1 VHAITNNGLID
12 LAFIVATTP
21 VGDRTVTPESPVD
34 RGIDT
39 SYSFHASSPKEG
51 HMMKKFAAVNV
62 LFLLSLFL
70 FAAPALAQCQL
81 GVPAIKVGAQG
92 AASGPHSD
100 YGRQIEMGATMA
112 AEEINAAGGVLGC
125 KIEIKFMDDENRAA
139 TGVKNARYLV
149 TDWGAH
155 FTVGTDSSG
164 VAMAM
169 GPVLAELKRIHFFT
183 HAATHRLTEE
193 LVAVKGIK
201 EIVRVSVPVYQDAIV
216 AALIF
221 KDRKDIK
228 RWANIGADYEY
239 GYTSWNLFKET
250 LKKYRPDVE
259 FVASVWAPFLTLDF
273 SPHIAAVMAEKPDA
287 IFATP
292 WAGEAVML
300 LRQSLIQGVFDNVQ
314 VWWQAMGGS
323 VDVLEGISAEVAKDR
338 FKGKLW
344 ATARYIHNWP
354 DTADNKAFI
363 ERYRKRWARF
373 PNYSAE
379 TTYSALFIMKAAV
392 EKARSME
399 TDKVLAAMKGMQIRN
414 PGGLRVFRDEDHQ
427 FIYNVPAGRVVADE
441 KYPIPVLGDLRVFE
455 AKDYYRYPPFTAVSA
470 AK

>member
-1 VHAITNNGLID
+1 
-12 LAFIVATTP
+12 
-21 VGDRTVTPESPVD
+21 
-34 RGIDT
+34 
-39 SYSFHASSPKEG
+39 
-51 HMMKKFAAVNV
+51 MKKKFSA
-62 LFLLSLFL
+62 LSIPFLIALFL
-70 FAAPALAQCQL
+70 FAAGPAWAQCQL
-81 GVPAIKVGAQG
+81 GAPAIKVGAQG
-92 AASGPHSD
+92 AASGPHAD

-112 AEEINAAGGVLGC
+112 AEEINAAGGILGC
-125 KIEIKFMDDENRAA
+125 KVEIRFMDDENRAA
-139 TGVKNARYLV
+139 TGVKNARLLV

-183 HAATHRLTEE
+183 HAATHRLTED
-193 LVAVKGIK
+193 LVASKGIK
-201 EIVRVSVPVYQDAIV
+201 EIVRVSVPIYQDAII

-239 GYTSWNLFKET
+239 GYVAWNLFKET
-250 LKKYRPDVE
+250 LRKYRPDVE
-259 FVASVWAPFLTLDF
+259 FVGEAWAPFLTLDF
-273 SPHIAAVMAEKPDA
+273 SPHVSAVMAQKPDA

-300 LRQSLIQGVFDNVQ
+300 LRQALIQGVFDNVQ

-354 DTADNKAFI
+354 DTADNRAFI
-363 ERYRKRWARF
+363 ERYRKRWARY

-392 EKARSME
+392 EKARSLE
-399 TDKVLAAMKGMQIRN
+399 TGRVVDAMKGMQIRN
-414 PGGLRVFRDEDHQ
+414 PGGVRVFRAEDQQ
-427 FIYNVPAGRVVADE
+427 FIYNVPAGRPVMDA
-441 KYPIPVLGDLRVFE
+441 KYPIPVLGDLKVFE
-455 AKDYYRYPPFTAVSA
+455 AKDYYRHPPFTAVSVT
-470 AK
+470 K

>member
-1 VHAITNNGLID
+1 MNKNFAVSSILFPLTLLLLPA
-12 LAFIVATTP
+12 
-21 VGDRTVTPESPVD
+21 ESA
-34 RGIDT
+34 
-39 SYSFHASSPKEG
+39 H
-51 HMMKKFAAVNV
+51 
-62 LFLLSLFL
+62 
-70 FAAPALAQCQL
+70 AQCKL
-81 GVPAIKVGAQG
+81 GIPAIKVGVQG
-92 AASGPHSD
+92 AASGPHAD
-100 YGRQIEMGATMA
+100 YGRQIEMGATLA
-112 AEEINAAGGVLGC
+112 AEEINAAGGILGC
-125 KIEIKFMDDENRAA
+125 KIETRFMDDENKAA
-139 TGVKNARYLV
+139 TGVRNARLLV

-201 EIVRVSVPVYQDAIV
+201 EIVRVSVPIYQDAII

-239 GYTSWNLFKET
+239 GYVAWNLFKET

-259 FVASVWAPFLTLDF
+259 FVGEVWAPFLTLDF
-273 SPHIAAVMAEKPDA
+273 SPHISAVMAQKPDA

-292 WAGEAVML
+292 WAGEAVQL
-300 LRQSLIQGVFDNVQ
+300 LRQALIQGVFNDVK

-323 VDVLEGISAEVAKDR
+323 VDVLEGISAEVQKDR

-354 DTADNKAFI
+354 DTPENKSFI

-379 TTYSALFIMKAAV
+379 TTYSAFFIMKAAV
-392 EKARSME
+392 EKAKSVE
-399 TDKVLAAMKGMQIRN
+399 TAKVIDAMKGMQIKN
-414 PGGLRVFRDEDHQ
+414 PGGVRVFRSEDQQ
-427 FIYNVPAGRVVADE
+427 FIYNVPAGRPVIDP
-441 KYPIPVLGDLRVFE
+441 KYPIPVLGDLKIFE
-455 AKDYYRYPPFTAVSA
+455 AKDYYRHPPFTPVSS
-470 AK
+470 KK

>member
-1 VHAITNNGLID
+1 
-12 LAFIVATTP
+12 
-21 VGDRTVTPESPVD
+21 
-34 RGIDT
+34 
-39 SYSFHASSPKEG
+39 
-51 HMMKKFAAVNV
+51 MMKNEFSARSV
-62 LFLLSLFL
+62 LFLLTLFL
-70 FAAPALAQCQL
+70 LPSGTAWAQCQL
-81 GVPAIKVGAQG
+81 GVPAIKVGVQG
-92 AASGPHSD
+92 AASGPHAD

-112 AEEINAAGGVLGC
+112 AEEINAAGGILGC
-125 KIEIKFMDDENRAA
+125 KVETRFMDDENRAA
-139 TGVKNARYLV
+139 TGVKNARLLV

-183 HAATHRLTEE
+183 HAATHRLTED
-193 LVAVKGIK
+193 LVAGKGIK
-201 EIVRVSVPVYQDAIV
+201 EIVRVSVPIYQDAIT

-239 GYTSWNLFKET
+239 GYVAWNMFKET
-250 LKKYRPDVE
+250 LRKYRPDVE
-259 FVASVWAPFLTLDF
+259 FVGEAWAPFLTLDF
-273 SPHIAAVMAEKPDA
+273 SPHISAVMAQKPDA

-300 LRQSLIQGVFDNVQ
+300 LRQALIQGVFDNVQ

-354 DTADNKAFI
+354 DTADNRAFI

-392 EKARSME
+392 EKARSMD
-399 TDKVLAAMKGMQIRN
+399 TDKVVAAMGGMKIRN
-414 PGGLRVFRDEDHQ
+414 PGGVRVFRSEDQQ
-427 FIYNVPAGRVVADE
+427 FIYNVPAGRPVMDA
-441 KYPIPVLGDLRVFE
+441 KYPLPVLGDLKVFE
-455 AKDYYRYPPFTAVSA
+455 AKDYYRYPPFTPVSVT
-470 AK
+470 K

>member
-1 VHAITNNGLID
+1 
-12 LAFIVATTP
+12 
-21 VGDRTVTPESPVD
+21 
-34 RGIDT
+34 
-39 SYSFHASSPKEG
+39 
-51 HMMKKFAAVNV
+51 MKKKFSAVNI

-70 FAAPALAQCQL
+70 TAPALAQCQL
-81 GVPAIKVGAQG
+81 GVPAIKVGVQG

-193 LVAVKGIK
+193 LVAGKGIQ
-201 EIVRVSVPVYQDAIV
+201 EIVRVSVPVYQDAII

-239 GYTSWNLFKET
+239 GYVSWNLFKET

-259 FVASVWAPFLTLDF
+259 FVASAWAPFLTLDF
-273 SPHIAAVMAEKPDA
+273 SPHIAAVMAQKPDA

-354 DTADNKAFI
+354 DTADNRAFI
-363 ERYRKRWARF
+363 ERFRKRWARF

-399 TDKVLAAMKGMQIRN
+399 TEKVIAAMKGMQIRN
-414 PGGLRVFRDEDHQ
+414 PGGVRVFRAEDHQ

-455 AKDYYRYPPFTAVSA
+455 AKDYYRYPPFAPVSA

>member
-1 VHAITNNGLID
+1 MNKK
-12 LAFIVATTP
+12 VAVP
-21 VGDRTVTPESPVD
+21 
-34 RGIDT
+34 GIL
-39 SYSFHASSPKEG
+39 
-51 HMMKKFAAVNV
+51 V
-62 LFLLSLFL
+62 LLSLFV
-70 FAAPALAQCQL
+70 FVSGPASAQCKL
-81 GVPAIKVGAQG
+81 GVPAIKVGVQG
-92 AASGPHSD
+92 AASGPHAD

-125 KIEIKFMDDENRAA
+125 KVEIRFLDDENRPA
-139 TGVKNARYLV
+139 TGVKNARLLV

-155 FTVGTDSSG
+155 FTTGTDSSG

-193 LVAVKGIK
+193 LVAAKGIK
-201 EIVRVSVPVYQDAIV
+201 EIVRVSVPVYQDGIV

-221 KDRKDIK
+221 KDRMDIK
-228 RWANIGADYEY
+228 RWATIGADYEY

-250 LKKYRPDVE
+250 LKQYRPDVE
-259 FVASVWAPFLTLDF
+259 FVAAAWAPFLTLDF
-273 SPHIAAVMAEKPDA
+273 SPHIAAVMAQKPDA

-323 VDVLEGISAEVAKDR
+323 VDVLEGISAEVGKDR

-354 DTADNKAFI
+354 DTADNRAFI

-379 TTYSALFIMKAAV
+379 TTYSSLFIMKAAV
-392 EKARSME
+392 EKAQSLDTE
-399 TDKVLAAMKGMQIRN
+399 KVLAAMKGMQIRN
-414 PGGLRVFRDEDHQ
+414 PGGVRVFRSEDQQ
-427 FIYNVPAGRVVADE
+427 FIYNVPAGRPMMDA
-441 KYPIPVLGDLRVFE
+441 KYPIPVLGDLKVFE
-455 AKDYYRYPPFTAVSA
+455 AKDYYRHPPFAPVSA

>member
-1 VHAITNNGLID
+1 MN
-12 LAFIVATTP
+12 
-21 VGDRTVTPESPVD
+21 
-34 RGIDT
+34 
-39 SYSFHASSPKEG
+39 
-51 HMMKKFAAVNV
+51 KKFSALSILLA
-62 LFLLSLFL
+62 LFLLP
-70 FAAPALAQCQL
+70 AGQALAQCQL
-81 GVPAIKVGAQG
+81 GVPAIKIGVQG

-125 KIEIKFMDDENRAA
+125 KIETKFMDDENRAA

-149 TDWGAH
+149 TDWGAD

-169 GPVLAELKRIHFFT
+169 GPVLAELKHIHFFT

-201 EIVRVSVPVYQDAIV
+201 EIVRVSVPVYQDAIT

-228 RWANIGADYEY
+228 RWATIGADYEY
-239 GYTSWNLFKET
+239 GYVSWNLFKET

-259 FVASVWAPFLTLDF
+259 FVASAWAPFLTLDF
-273 SPHIAAVMAEKPDA
+273 SPHIAAVMAQKPDA

-323 VDVLEGISAEVAKDR
+323 PITPPK
-338 FKGKLW
+338 
-344 ATARYIHNWP
+344 P
-354 DTADNKAFI
+354 
-363 ERYRKRWARF
+363 
-373 PNYSAE
+373 
-379 TTYSALFIMKAAV
+379 
-392 EKARSME
+392 
-399 TDKVLAAMKGMQIRN
+399 
-414 PGGLRVFRDEDHQ
+414 
-427 FIYNVPAGRVVADE
+427 
-441 KYPIPVLGDLRVFE
+441 PIP
-455 AKDYYRYPPFTAVSA
+455 PCSS
-470 AK
+470 

>member
-1 VHAITNNGLID
+1 MKTWKSLIP
-12 LAFIVATTP
+12 LAAAATAAVATPSLAQNTIKI
-21 VGDRTVTPESPVD
+21 GELN
-34 RGIDT
+34 
-39 SYSFHASSPKEG
+39 SYK
-51 HMMKKFAAVNV
+51 
-62 LFLLSLFL
+62 
-70 FAAPALAQCQL
+70 AAPAFLDPYKRGIELAL
-81 GVPAIKVGAQG
+81 
-92 AASGPHSD
+92 
-100 YGRQIEMGATMA
+100 
-112 AEEINAAGGVLGC
+112 EEINAAGGVLGC
-125 KIEIKFMDDENRAA
+125 KIEIKFMDDENKAA

-193 LVAVKGIK
+193 LVAGKGIK
-201 EIVRVSVPVYQDAIV
+201 EIVRVSVPVYQDAII

-239 GYTSWNLFKET
+239 GYVSWNLFKET

-259 FVASVWAPFLTLDF
+259 FVASAWAPFLTLDF
-273 SPHIAAVMAEKPDA
+273 SPHIAAVMAQKPDA

-354 DTADNKAFI
+354 DTADNRAFI
-363 ERYRKRWARF
+363 ERFKKRWARF

-399 TDKVLAAMKGMQIRN
+399 TDKVIAAMKGMQIRN
-414 PGGLRVFRDEDHQ
+414 PGGVRVFRAEDQQ

-455 AKDYYRYPPFTAVSA
+455 AKEYYRYPPFTPVSA

>member
-1 VHAITNNGLID
+1 MSRKHFSSIVFL
-12 LAFIVATTP
+12 LA
-21 VGDRTVTPESPVD
+21 
-34 RGIDT
+34 
-39 SYSFHASSPKEG
+39 
-51 HMMKKFAAVNV
+51 
-62 LFLLSLFL
+62 LFLLPAG
-70 FAAPALAQCQL
+70 AAWAQCKL
-81 GVPAIKVGAQG
+81 GVPAIKVGVQG
-92 AASGPHSD
+92 AASGPHAD

-112 AEEINAAGGVLGC
+112 MEEINRSGGILGC
-125 KIEIKFMDDENRAA
+125 KVQMRFLDDENRAA
-139 TGVKNARYLV
+139 TGVKNARLLV

-169 GPVLAELKRIHFFT
+169 GPVLQELKRIHFFT

-193 LVAVKGIK
+193 LVADKKIK
-201 EIVRVSVPVYQDAIV
+201 EIVRVSVPIYQDAV
-216 AALIF
+216 TAALIF
-221 KDRKDIK
+221 KDRQDIK

-259 FVASVWAPFLTLDF
+259 FVGEAWAPFLTLDF
-273 SPHIAAVMAEKPDA
+273 SPHIAAVMAQKPDA

-354 DTADNKAFI
+354 ETKDNQAFI
-363 ERYRKRWARF
+363 ERYRKRWARY

-379 TTYSALFIMKAAV
+379 TTYSAFFIMKASV
-392 EKARSME
+392 EKARSLE
-399 TDKVLAAMKGMQIRN
+399 TEKVLAAMKGMQIQN
-414 PGGLRVFRDEDHQ
+414 PGGLRVFRSEDQQ
-427 FIYNVPAGRVVADE
+427 FIYNVPAGRPMMNE
-441 KYPIPVLGDLRVFE
+441 KYPIPVLGDLKIFE
-455 AKDYYRYPPFTAVSA
+455 AKDYYRYPPFTPISA
-470 AK
+470 AKADKK

>member
-1 VHAITNNGLID
+1 
-12 LAFIVATTP
+12 
-21 VGDRTVTPESPVD
+21 
-34 RGIDT
+34 
-39 SYSFHASSPKEG
+39 
-51 HMMKKFAAVNV
+51 MMKKNVSVLSV
-62 LFLLSLFL
+62 LFLLTLFL
-70 FAAPALAQCQL
+70 LSAGPARAQCQL

-92 AASGPHSD
+92 AASGPHAD

-112 AEEINAAGGVLGC
+112 AEEINAAGGILGC
-125 KIEIKFMDDENRAA
+125 KVEIRFMDDENRAA
-139 TGVKNARYLV
+139 TGVKNARLLV

-183 HAATHRLTEE
+183 HAATHRLTED
-193 LVAVKGIK
+193 LVASKGIK
-201 EIVRVSVPVYQDAIV
+201 EIVRVSVPIYQDAII

-221 KDRKDIK
+221 KDRMDIK

-239 GYTSWNLFKET
+239 GYVAWNMFKET
-250 LKKYRPDVE
+250 LRKYRPDVE
-259 FVASVWAPFLTLDF
+259 FVGEAWAPFLTLDF
-273 SPHIAAVMAEKPDA
+273 SPHISAVMAQKPDA

-300 LRQSLIQGVFDNVQ
+300 LRQALIQGVFDNVQ

-354 DTADNKAFI
+354 DTADNRAFI
-363 ERYRKRWARF
+363 ERYRKRWARY

-392 EKARSME
+392 EKARSMD
-399 TDKVLAAMKGMQIRN
+399 TDKVVAAMKGMQIRN
-414 PGGLRVFRDEDHQ
+414 PGGVRVFRSEDQQ
-427 FIYNVPAGRVVADE
+427 FIYNVPAGRPVMDA
-441 KYPIPVLGDLRVFE
+441 KYPIPVLGDLKVFE
-455 AKDYYRYPPFTAVSA
+455 AKDYYRHPPFTPVSVT
-470 AK
+470 K

>member
-1 VHAITNNGLID
+1 MKNNLAIPS
-12 LAFIVATTP
+12 FIVVVSALAL
-21 VGDRTVTPESPVD
+21 VASPA
-34 RGIDT
+34 R
-39 SYSFHASSPKEG
+39 
-51 HMMKKFAAVNV
+51 
-62 LFLLSLFL
+62 
-70 FAAPALAQCQL
+70 AQCQL
-81 GVPAIKVGAQG
+81 GVPAIKVGVQG
-92 AASGPHSD
+92 AASGPHAD

-125 KIEIKFMDDENRAA
+125 KVETRFLDDENRPA
-139 TGVKNARYLV
+139 TGVKNARLLV

-155 FTVGTDSSG
+155 FTTGTDSSG

-193 LVAVKGIK
+193 LVAAKGIK
-201 EIVRVSVPVYQDAIV
+201 EIVRVSVPVYQDGVV

-221 KDRKDIK
+221 KDRMDIK
-228 RWANIGADYEY
+228 RWATIGADYEY

-250 LKKYRPDVE
+250 LKQYRPDVE
-259 FVASVWAPFLTLDF
+259 FVAAAWAPFLTLDF
-273 SPHIAAVMAEKPDA
+273 SPHIAAVMAQKPDA

-354 DTADNKAFI
+354 DTADNRAFI

-379 TTYSALFIMKAAV
+379 TTYSSLFIMKAAV
-392 EKARSME
+392 EKARSLD

-414 PGGLRVFRDEDHQ
+414 PGGVRVFRSEDQQ
-427 FIYNVPAGRVVADE
+427 FVYNVPAGRPMMDA
-441 KYPIPVLGDLRVFE
+441 KYPIPVLGDLKVFD
-455 AKDYYRYPPFTAVSA
+455 AKDYYRHPPFAPVSA

>member
-1 VHAITNNGLID
+1 
-12 LAFIVATTP
+12 
-21 VGDRTVTPESPVD
+21 
-34 RGIDT
+34 
-39 SYSFHASSPKEG
+39 
-51 HMMKKFAAVNV
+51 
-62 LFLLSLFL
+62 
-70 FAAPALAQCQL
+70 
-81 GVPAIKVGAQG
+81 
-92 AASGPHSD
+92 
-100 YGRQIEMGATMA
+100 MA
-112 AEEINAAGGVLGC
+112 AEEINAAGGILGC
-125 KIEIKFMDDENRAA
+125 KVEIRFMDDENRAA
-139 TGVKNARYLV
+139 TGVKNARLLV

-183 HAATHRLTEE
+183 HAATHRLTED
-193 LVAVKGIK
+193 LVAAKGIK
-201 EIVRVSVPVYQDAIV
+201 EIVRVSVPIYQDAII

-239 GYTSWNLFKET
+239 GYVAWNLFKET

-259 FVASVWAPFLTLDF
+259 FVGEAWAPFLTLDF
-273 SPHIAAVMAEKPDA
+273 SPHVSAVMAQKPDA

-292 WAGEAVML
+292 WAGEAVQL
-300 LRQSLIQGVFDNVQ
+300 LRTALIQGVFDNVQ

-354 DTADNKAFI
+354 DTADNRAFI
-363 ERYRKRWARF
+363 ERYRKRWARY

-392 EKARSME
+392 EKARSMD
-399 TDKVLAAMKGMQIRN
+399 TDKVVAAMKGMQIRN
-414 PGGLRVFRDEDHQ
+414 PGGVRVFRSEDQQ
-427 FIYNVPAGRVVADE
+427 FIYNVPAGRPVMDA
-441 KYPIPVLGDLRVFE
+441 KYPIPVLGDLKVFE
-455 AKDYYRYPPFTAVSA
+455 AKDYYRYPPFTPVSVT
-470 AK
+470 K